1 MLSRWETHFPTFGEK
16 HVTEV
21 KTCKHILLRSGL
33 HFPSCT
39 LRPAHGHGQLPGAQR
54 RSVEAADFSTSSWGR
69 GLEWLQPHS
78 LLVVAVGLRI
88 KNTVSSVSFHA
99 GHFMLCVFIF
109 WLVVV
114 GGDFYFILGYSLLKM
129 LC

>member
-1 MLSRWETHFPTFGEK
+1 MLSRWEIHFPTFGEK

-33 HFPSCT
+33 HFLSST
-39 LRPAHGHGQLPGAQR
+39 LCPTHGHGQLPGAQR

-88 KNTVSSVSFHA
+88 KNTVSSVSLHA
-99 GHFMLCVFIF
+99 GNTMLCVFIF
-109 WLVVV
+109 WLVVW
-114 GGDFYFILGYSLLKM
+114 GDFYFILGYSLLKM

>member
-1 MLSRWETHFPTFGEK
+1 MLSRWETHFPTFWEK

-21 KTCKHILLRSGL
+21 KTCKHILLRSWL

-39 LRPAHGHGQLPGAQR
+39 LCLAHGHGQLPEAQR
-54 RSVEAADFSTSSWGR
+54 WSVKTADSSTSSRGR

-78 LLVVAVGLRI
+78 PLVVATGFRI
-88 KNTVSSVSFHA
+88 KNTMSSVSFHA
-99 GHFMLCVFIF
+99 GHTMLCVFIF
-109 WLVVV
+109 WLVVW
-114 GGDFYFILGYSLLKM
+114 GDFYFILGYSLLQM